1 MTTTSPSAFFP
12 RSTAYSYP
20 SFHSQM
26 SVLLVRTYVHVKRRR
41 YSLCEHQIRQPAYVL
56 CCAVI
61 RFKVCPHSLYLSPSP
76 LPPAKVESDID
87 LARMLQVMLGIAIH
101 CEKKQGA
108 RHTSVRAC
116 VRAWV
121 GGCLC
126 VRACMRVC
134 VCMHVRARVCVC
146 VCVCMCLC
154 VRVYSGQHLLSVP
167 PCHTF
172 SICPSY

>member
-1 MTTTSPSAFFP
+1 M
-12 RSTAYSYP
+12 
-20 SFHSQM
+20 
-26 SVLLVRTYVHVKRRR
+26 
-41 YSLCEHQIRQPAYVL
+41 CEHQIHQPVYVL

-61 RFKVCPHSLYLSPSP
+61 RFKICPHSLYLSPSP

-116 VRAWV
+116 VRACVRAWV

-134 VCMHVRARVCVC
+134 VCMHVRARARVC